1 MGVLEHGGLLGV
13 DLVLAPVEVLEPPP
27 DQGAV
32 DTLVRAPGEE
42 FPDRLRRGVGDA
54 LRALGDEH
62 DNVFPLV
69 ERREVLPGVLG

>member
-1 MGVLEHGGLLGV
+1 MSAGEHVGLLGV
-13 DLVLAPVEVLEPPP
+13 DLVLAPVEVLEPSL
-27 DQGAV
+27 DQAIV
-32 DTLVRAPGEE
+32 DALVRVVGEE
-42 FPDRLRRGVGDA
+42 FHDCLRGGVGDA